1 LIQAVPPPRSGA
13 RTAAAAA
20 LALFATVLLSPA
32 AAQEKVDQCFA
43 CHNRLGGKLGAP
55 AKEHFGSVHRE
66 AGVACVTC
74 HGGNPSLPTEEGMD
88 RRYGFR
94 GKPATRD
101 IPEFCAR
108 CHSDVTMMRQYNL
121 RTDQLAEYRT
131 SRHGR
136 LLYEKNDTRV
146 AVCTSCHGRHEIRR
160 KSDPESPVY
169 RTNVPRMCGTCHAD
183 PAYMKPYGI
192 PTDQRENFENGIHGR
207 ILAGKIR
214 RENPTLAPNCAT
226 CHGVHGAAPPGVGE
240 VANVCGGCHA
250 VVAGYFRESAHFAA
264 AREIGEP
271 KCITCHGNHSNRRPT
286 IKVFSGSGPGECGF
300 CHEKGSK
307 PLQFAENVRDLLG
320 ALEEGVAEYQKE
332 LDAATAAG
340 RNVDKLKEA
349 HENARNRLTEVE
361 PVFHTFSLDRVLPLI
376 HESDSFLR
384 EARQEIGNF
393 REEQRQR
400 RSVAVYSVTMLLLIA
415 ALLGVKLALLPKH
428 PRAGDV
434 NTG

>member
-1 LIQAVPPPRSGA
+1 MAG
-13 RTAAAAA
+13 AAA
-20 LALFATVLLSPA
+20 LALFAALFASPA
-32 AAQEKVDQCFA
+32 AAVQEKVDQCFA

-55 AKEHFGSVHRE
+55 AKEHIGSVHRE

-136 LLYEKNDTRV
+136 LLYERDDTRV

>member
-1 LIQAVPPPRSGA
+1 MAG
-13 RTAAAAA
+13 AAAFA
-20 LALFATVLLSPA
+20 LVAALFASPA

-55 AKEHFGSVHRE
+55 AKEHFRSVHRE

-74 HGGNPSLPTEEGMD
+74 HGGNPSLPNEKGMD

-94 GKPATRD
+94 GKPAPRD
-101 IPEFCAR
+101 IPLFCAR
-108 CHSDVTMMRQYNL
+108 CHSDIAMMRQYNL

-136 LLYEKNDTRV
+136 LLYEKNDSRV
-146 AVCTSCHGRHEIRR
+146 AVCTSCHGKHEIRR
-160 KSDPESPVY
+160 KSDPESTVY

-286 IKVFSGSGPGECGF
+286 IRVFSGSGPGECGF

-320 ALEEGVAEYQKE
+320 ALEEGVAELQKE
-332 LDAATAAG
+332 LDAAKAAG

-400 RSVAVYSVTMLLLIA
+400 RSVAVYSMTMLLLIA

>member
-1 LIQAVPPPRSGA
+1 MAG
-13 RTAAAAA
+13 AAA
-20 LALFATVLLSPA
+20 LALFAALSASPA
-32 AAQEKVDQCFA
+32 AAVQEQVDQCFA

-55 AKEHFGSVHRE
+55 AKEHIGSVHRE

-101 IPEFCAR
+101 IPRFCAR
-108 CHSDVTMMRQYNL
+108 CHSDVAMMRQYNL

-136 LLYEKNDTRV
+136 LLYERDDTRV

-160 KSDPESPVY
+160 KSDPESTVY
-169 RTNVPRMCGTCHAD
+169 RTNVPRMCGACHAD

-286 IKVFSGSGPGECGF
+286 IRVFSGSGPGECGF

-400 RSVAVYSVTMLLLIA
+400 RSVAVYSVTTLLLIA